1 MNIKKMANG
10 KYRFRE
16 KYQDKDGIWRE
27 VSVTM
32 KSKSREAQRE
42 AFNTIER
49 RIQEKLQKSEK
60 VMTLIQ
66 EMTVND
72 VFAQSTQKRKMELAP
87 SSFYQENCFL
97 NVFLKSFGT
106 KKIKDVKA
114 RDLQDYIVTNSK
126 SIKTMHA
133 LKRGINS
140 IFKYAYIAEYIDSNP
155 IDRLDLPKDT
165 RTKESVAKLKQKFFT
180 LDEFNTLI
188 KQMRHDASSDETH
201 RKIDLLEFLF
211 WTGLRIGEAL
221 ALKWSDVDLLNGKIS
236 ITKSWDTKRNLL
248 GNVKTIDSIREIDV
262 NAYCLE
268 IVQNFKKYNSEFI
281 FVTEKRKQI
290 HYIGLSQFLKYEG
303 AKAQLFGKNPD
314 YFSLHMLRHSHVTY
328 LVNMGVPEK
337 MIMERVGHKDP
348 RMMMGVYTHI
358 LPENRATLCQALD
371 YSTSWGQN
379 FDKQKI
385 PKKSPKIIEYR
396 ETRGK

>member
-1 MNIKKMANG
+1 MSNG

-16 KYQDKDGIWRE
+16 KYQNKDGIWRE

-32 KSKSREAQRE
+32 NSKSHEAQHE
-42 AFNTIER
+42 ALNAIER
-49 RIQEKLQKSEK
+49 KIQEKLQKDEK
-60 VMTLIQ
+60 ATALIRD
-66 EMTVND
+66 MTVND
-72 VFAQSTQKRKMELAP
+72 VFAQSTKKRKMELAP
-87 SSFYQENCFL
+87 SSFYQETCFL

-106 KKIKDVKA
+106 KKTKDVKA

-126 SIKTMHA
+126 FIKTMHA
-133 LKRGINS
+133 LKWGINS

-262 NAYCLE
+262 NVYCLK

-281 FVTEKRKQI
+281 FVTERRKQI

-314 YFSLHMLRHSHVTY
+314 YFSLHMLRHYHVTY
-328 LVNMGVPEK
+328 LVNMGV
-337 MIMERVGHKDP
+337 
-348 RMMMGVYTHI
+348 YTHI
-358 LPENRATLCQALD
+358 LPKNRATLCQALD
-371 YSTSWGQN
+371 YITSWGQN
-379 FDKQKI
+379 FDEQKI
-385 PKKSPKIIEYR
+385 PKKSPKVIEHR
-396 ETRGK
+396 EA